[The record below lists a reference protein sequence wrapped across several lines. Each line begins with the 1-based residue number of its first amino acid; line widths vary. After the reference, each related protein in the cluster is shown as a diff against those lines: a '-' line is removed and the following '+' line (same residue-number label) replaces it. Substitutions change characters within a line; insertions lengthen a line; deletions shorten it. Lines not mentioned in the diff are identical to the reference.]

1 MNEKLRKTLESEIT
15 DLNRQIEEVRQR
27 PDGYLDDYDDDK
39 DMVIANLEADIE
51 DAENTL
57 RHLDEL
63 DDWDA
68 IDKADRDDADEKR
81 AFSVGFGLTRFC

>member
-68 IDKADRDDADEKR
+68 IEKADRDDADEKR